1 MRVTT
6 GSRRGGKLE
15 KNKLSFVR
23 PTTDKVKQAL
33 FTKLQFFIPDK
44 IVLDLFCGTGALGI
58 EALSR
63 GAKKVVF
70 VDKNYKSILLT
81 KTNLRNLKLEAEVLK
96 IDAIKFLQ
104 KQTEKFDLI
113 LIDPPYASK
122 LYEPALKIIFEK
134 DLLSAN
140 GIIVCEHDRDE
151 NINSEI
157 YNVIDKKRYGNT
169 FLTFITK

>member
-6 GSRRGGKLE
+6 GLRKGGKLE

-122 LYEPALKIIFEK
+122 LYEPALKVIFEN

>member
-70 VDKNYKSILLT
+70 VDKNYKSIMLT

-122 LYEPALKIIFEK
+122 LYEPALKVIFEK

>member
-70 VDKNYKSILLT
+70 VDKNYKSIMLT

-122 LYEPALKIIFEK
+122 LYEPALKVIFEK

-140 GIIVCEHDRDE
+140 GIIVCEHDKDE